1 MVEQLIVLCGPGV
14 HGDGDIAGV
23 TNDSLAVDSDSGNVV
38 EFHVSSLANWM
49 HVILCWAH
57 QGRVKSTWNPC
68 CRKETAAVLFSLE
81 FASDS
86 H

>member
-38 EFHVSSLANWM
+38 EFHVSSLAN
-49 HVILCWAH
+49 
-57 QGRVKSTWNPC
+57 
-68 CRKETAAVLFSLE
+68 
-81 FASDS
+81 
-86 H
+86 